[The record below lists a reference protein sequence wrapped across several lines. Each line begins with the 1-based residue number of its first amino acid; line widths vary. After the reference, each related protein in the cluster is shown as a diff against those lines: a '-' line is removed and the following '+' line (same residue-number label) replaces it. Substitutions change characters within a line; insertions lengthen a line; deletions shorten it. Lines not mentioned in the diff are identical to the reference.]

1 MQLDRDFHPTS
12 CRSVRCIDSSVNLD
26 MGYTRVFVLGI
37 KIVHEFRGE
46 STALVWLAV
55 CRAG

>member
-1 MQLDRDFHPTS
+1 MQLNRDFHPTS
-12 CRSVRCIDSSVNLD
+12 CSSVRCIDSFVNLD

-46 STALVWLAV
+46 STALVWLPV
-55 CRAG
+55 FRAG